1 MMNVCMLGIR
11 KKNMTNFAK
20 RTEPIGLLGEY
31 KNKKEKKHME
41 NKITITVDEYKSLLL
56 LSAKAAIIKDL
67 LARNKYVST
76 DDLKVILDIEETGK
90 ENNNETV

>member
-1 MMNVCMLGIR
+1 
-11 KKNMTNFAK
+11 
-20 RTEPIGLLGEY
+20 
-31 KNKKEKKHME
+31 ME

-67 LARNKYVST
+67 VARNKYVST

>member
-1 MMNVCMLGIR
+1 
-11 KKNMTNFAK
+11 
-20 RTEPIGLLGEY
+20 
-31 KNKKEKKHME
+31 ME
-41 NKITITVDEYKSLLL
+41 NKIIITVDEYKSLLL

-67 LARNKYVST
+67 VARNKYVST